1 MSLEGVLQG
10 AASDPMVQQQAPP
23 HKVSIMSQENI
34 VMQKKEEARRRCEQL
49 RQLSLGGHVQNGM
62 WNNNN
67 NKSVSIVPVQIKNIV
82 KMLKVKKNLRYH
94 ILTISSRQ
102 LGIGCCSSVTPTFG
116 SRL

>member
-10 AASDPMVQQQAPP
+10 AASDPLVQQQAPP

-62 WNNNN
+62 WNDNKNNN
-67 NKSVSIVPVQIKNIV
+67 NKSISITPWLQVTLLKGADTKQIN
-82 KMLKVKKNLRYH
+82 
-94 ILTISSRQ
+94 
-102 LGIGCCSSVTPTFG
+102 
-116 SRL
+116 